1 MKYFIILAVIIFYIC
16 INDLFAQYRLQNHVD
31 IGKTK
36 ISNGLYFSNST
47 YFDYS
52 YNETTFKIG
61 ARVDL
66 IDRTT
71 FNRFFSGLDILVNQK
86 IPLKKM
92 ELHLSIQYFMHLY
105 SQWIT
110 ENNGAILG
118 TLTTKH
124 FEFLAGLHFRNIHYN
139 KMGNE
144 FPLDNQ
150 NIFELW
156 NLVYGIKYNL
166 KDRDA
171 NWNVGIGITNRDY
184 FVINQASN
192 PMFYLDGKYIIQSR
206 LTLFAEMW
214 LLKAGVMNISANYY
228 GSFLRTGIL
237 WNIK

>member
-1 MKYFIILAVIIFYIC
+1 MFKFFVLVFACFLFVIKME
-16 INDLFAQYRLQNHVD
+16 AQYRLQNHFDV
-31 IGKTK
+31 GKTK
-36 ISNGLYFSNST
+36 SSNGFYLSNSS
-47 YFDYS
+47 YFDYTLK
-52 YNETTFKIG
+52 NTTFKIG

-66 IDRTT
+66 IEQTS

-86 IPLKKM
+86 FPLKKM
-92 ELHLSIQYFMHLY
+92 ELNLSVEYFMNLY

-118 TLTTKH
+118 ILKTKH
-124 FEFLAGLHFRNIHYN
+124 FEWLAGLHFRNIHFN
-139 KMGNE
+139 KIENE
-144 FPLDNQ
+144 LNFNNR
-150 NIFELW
+150 NIYELW

-166 KDRDA
+166 KPIDSK
-171 NWNVGIGITNRDY
+171 WNIGIGITNKDY

-192 PMFYLDGKYIIQSR
+192 PMIYLDGKYKIKSQ

-228 GSFLRTGIL
+228 GLFLRAGVL